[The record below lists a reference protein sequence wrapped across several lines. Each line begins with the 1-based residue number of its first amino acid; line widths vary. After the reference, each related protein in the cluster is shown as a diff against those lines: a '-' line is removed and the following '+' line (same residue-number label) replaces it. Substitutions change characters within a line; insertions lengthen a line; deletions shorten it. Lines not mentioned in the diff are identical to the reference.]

1 MQQEMSRDID
11 KSFNEALQIGMH
23 KLTAIISFL
32 EYENTFYVLLYGNW
46 AM

>member
-32 EYENTFYVLLYGNW
+32 ELEPPLVFTKEKTL
-46 AM
+46 A